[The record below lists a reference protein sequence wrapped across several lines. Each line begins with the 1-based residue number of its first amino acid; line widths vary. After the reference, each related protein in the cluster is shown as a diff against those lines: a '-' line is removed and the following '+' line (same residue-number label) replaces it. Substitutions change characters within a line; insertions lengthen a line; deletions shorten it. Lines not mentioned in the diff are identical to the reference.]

1 MITHIY
7 DIYHTMKIADA
18 SVGLRLQ
25 AGRAVIPARQRLLPM
40 PTFGQQP
47 VPVVTGQVVQPGSG
61 VEVVEGRIERGP
73 WHETDLEIPEH
84 MRLERGNTSE
94 LVSKYRSL
102 GRMLMV
108 GKSCSG

>member
-1 MITHIY
+1 M
-7 DIYHTMKIADA
+7 
-18 SVGLRLQ
+18 
-25 AGRAVIPARQRLLPM
+25 IPARQRLLPM
-40 PTFGQQP
+40 PTFAQQP
-47 VPVVTGQVVQPGSG
+47 VPVVTGQVVAPGEG

-102 GRMLMV
+102 GKMLMAWRLRV
-108 GKSCSG
+108 FLHIEILEEAF